1 MTQGHPSKD
10 FWLRLDKFLGIIL
23 ILSVFCLI
31 FALSHRAI
39 FDADIWLHLKT
50 GEIIIKNK
58 IIPSKDIFSFTLD
71 GKPWI
76 DHEWLFQAVSYLI
89 YHKWQAEALILLES
103 YCLIASFFIL
113 FLMGTYAIKSYMEV
127 AIFILMTAYACVSR
141 FNIRPDIFSLLFFS
155 LYLYLLRFHINKRII
170 WLLLPIQV
178 LWTNFHGYFFLGPLV
193 VLLFILAEF
202 LRRKIRFLPAGWRQ
216 GFILDDSAYKR
227 LLKVFFFILLMCFI
241 NPQGLQGAFYPLDI
255 FKGIL
260 TGKMQVFFKYIQELQ
275 PTFKMMK
282 AFAGNAYFLI
292 TIFCFTLMAFN
303 FKNLRLVEILLALTF
318 FLFALKVRNITFF
331 AFTAFMIII
340 SYIGP
345 TLNRISQAIKLEIP
359 TRKTLYFLLKYNL
372 IIFLIIWI
380 GIKINELALDSYYDF
395 ESKKFNSLI
404 FGIDQRRYPKGAVSF
419 LLKNNINVPLFN
431 DFNSGA
437 YIIGMGY
444 PKIKIFI
451 DGRTELYGPEFF
463 NEYKDMIQGDS
474 KVFEKTVN
482 KYNIGAVLL
491 GLSTQRLPE
500 IINYLYKNPQW
511 KLVFFDAQGLV
522 FLRDAPQNQSLIRE
536 YGIELKN
543 YKTPR
548 ADLQNLGLRRA
559 YPGSY
564 IKRASLFNLLKEDA
578 LVIEEVKEALRI
590 MPNCSEA
597 FHLMGKVYLRK
608 GLYQESLENLRATLL
623 LTPRNVEAL
632 VNLGTCL
639 KELKDYKSALQVLK
653 GAIRFNKLYAPAYF
667 ELGTIYL
674 MQDNLEEAL
683 KALDR
688 ATRYAPLEP
697 RYHFKFGQALLE
709 SSKKSKSDIYT
720 VKAEKELMK
729 ASELNKGLDSDLE
742 KNILQSLEEIKIT
755 SPKIK

>member
-1 MTQGHPSKD
+1 MAKVRSPKD
-10 FWLRLDKFLGIIL
+10 FWLRLDKFLGVIL

-50 GEIIIKNK
+50 GELIVKNK

-89 YHKWQAEALILLES
+89 YNKWQAEGLILLES
-103 YCLIASFFIL
+103 YCLIAAFFIL

-155 LYLYLLRFHINKRII
+155 LYLYLLRFHINKKII

-178 LWTNFHGYFFLGPLV
+178 LWVNFHGYFFLGPLV
-193 VLLFILAEF
+193 AFLFILAEF
-202 LRRKIRFLPAGWRQ
+202 LRRKIRFLPQGWKEE
-216 GFILDDSAYKR
+216 FILDDIAYKR
-227 LLKVFFFILLMCFI
+227 LLKVFFFILLMCLV
-241 NPQGLQGAFYPLDI
+241 NPQGLHGAFYPLDI

-260 TGKMQVFFKYIQELQ
+260 TGKTEIFFKYIQELQ
-275 PTFKMMK
+275 PTFKMK
-282 AFAGNAYFLI
+282 AFAGNVYFLI
-292 TIFCFTLMAFN
+292 TIFCFSLMALN
-303 FKNLRLVEILLALTF
+303 LKNLKLVEAFLALTF
-318 FLFALKVRNITFF
+318 FLFALRVRNVAFF
-331 AFTAFMIII
+331 AFIAFMIII
-340 SYIGP
+340 SYMGS

-359 TRKTLYFLLKYNL
+359 VRKTLYFLLKYNL
-372 IIFLIIWI
+372 IIFLMVWT
-380 GIKINELALDSYYDF
+380 GVKINELALEGYYDF

-404 FGIDQRRYPKGAVSF
+404 FGIDERRYPKGAVSF
-419 LLKNNINVPLFN
+419 LLKNNINAPLFN

-437 YIIGMGY
+437 YLIGTGY
-444 PKIKIFI
+444 PMIKIFI

-463 NEYKDMIQGDS
+463 NAYKDMIQGNPE
-474 KVFEKTVN
+474 VFEKAVN
-482 KYNIGAVLL
+482 KYDISAVLL
-491 GLSTQRLPE
+491 SLSTQRLPE
-500 IINYLYKNPQW
+500 IINNLYKSPQW

-522 FLRDAPQNQSLIRE
+522 FLRDTPQNQDLIKE
-536 YGIELKN
+536 HGIELKN
-543 YKTPR
+543 YKTPI

-564 IKRASLFNLLKEDA
+564 IKRASLFNLLKEET
-578 LVIEEVKEALRI
+578 LVIEEAKEALRI

-639 KELKDYKSALQVLK
+639 KELKDYKSAIQVLK
-653 GAIRFNKLYAPAYF
+653 GAIRFKKSYAPAYY

-674 MQDNLEEAL
+674 SLG
-683 KALDR
+683 K
-688 ATRYAPLEP
+688 
-697 RYHFKFGQALLE
+697 E
-709 SSKKSKSDIYT
+709 SKPDIYM
-720 VKAEKELMK
+720 VKAKKELMK
-729 ASELNKGLDSDLE
+729 ASKLNKGVDPDLE
-742 KNILQSLEEIKIT
+742 KNILRSLEEIKIAFP
-755 SPKIK
+755 SVK